1 MSIGRFTELA
11 TDLADPQEVAD
22 AVKRRRGEQ
31 AERRI
36 WPMPQAETDC
46 TLIDTTA
53 PEVER

>member
-36 WPMPQAETDC
+36 WPMPQAETDR